1 MSLLIDGK
9 AAMAAMLRAPETFRN
24 IKDGDWAL
32 SARQL
37 AKKQL
42 IAGRQT
48 LSDIIAIRD
57 ALGDD
62 IFDKTL
68 DSLTAKQAR
77 QLAAR
82 LDSTRGQEDFRT
94 GTAGTSHVRALL
106 DGATTPRRAGP
117 RKRAPASE
125 PEPAESGPSEKRY
138 LGRKAFRTG
147 R

>member
-9 AAMAAMLRAPETFRN
+9 AAMSAMLRAPETFRR
-24 IKDGDWAL
+24 IKDNDWAL

-42 IAGRQT
+42 IAGRQKVA
-48 LSDIIAIRD
+48 DIAAIRD

-68 DSLTAKQAR
+68 ESLTTNQAK

-82 LDSTRGQEDFRT
+82 IDRDKSQGDFRS
-94 GTAGTSHVRALL
+94 GSEAVAHVRTLL
-106 DGATTPRRAGP
+106 EGKPATGGGKVRQERPREAVTADAG
-117 RKRAPASE
+117 E
-125 PEPAESGPSEKRY
+125 PPKRY

>member
-9 AAMAAMLRAPETFRN
+9 AAMAAMLRAPETFRR
-24 IKDGDWAL
+24 IKDSDWSL

-42 IAGRQT
+42 IAGRQKVA
-48 LSDIIAIRD
+48 DIAAIRD

-68 DSLTAKQAR
+68 ESLTANQAR

-82 LDSTRGQEDFRT
+82 LDKEKTQQDFKS
-94 GTAGTSHVRALL
+94 GSEAVAHVRDLL
-106 DGATTPRRAGP
+106 EGKVRL
-117 RKRAPASE
+117 RKDKPKGERTRE
-125 PEPAESGPSEKRY
+125 PETADAGQPTRRY

>member
-9 AAMAAMLRAPETFRN
+9 AAMAAMLRAPETFRRIRDN
-24 IKDGDWAL
+24 DWAL

-42 IAGRQT
+42 IAGRQKVA
-48 LSDIIAIRD
+48 DIAAIRD

-62 IFDKTL
+62 IFNKTL
-68 DSLTAKQAR
+68 ESLTTNQAK

-82 LDSTRGQEDFRT
+82 IDRDKRQGDFRT
-94 GTAGTSHVRALL
+94 GSEALAHVHKLLEGKPTS
-106 DGATTPRRAGP
+106 RAG
-117 RKRAPASE
+117 KASPEASRE
-125 PEPAESGPSEKRY
+125 PVTADTGEPPKRY